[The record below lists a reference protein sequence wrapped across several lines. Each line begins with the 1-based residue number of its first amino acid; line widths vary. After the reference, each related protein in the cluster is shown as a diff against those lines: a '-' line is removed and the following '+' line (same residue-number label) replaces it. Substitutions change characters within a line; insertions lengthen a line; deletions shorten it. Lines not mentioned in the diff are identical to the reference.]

1 MEYVEGL
8 GALQSDSNS
17 LKSFNSGKLCCSVC
31 ESSMELNNDEYKP
44 QFYVKD
50 GGLGHHFRTS
60 HHRPI
65 IQDDLRTSEHLS
77 RLFVAKETLQNIKK
91 LSLVREADL
100 QSFIKCTVEVKK
112 LPSTPSCLCDDHY
125 RHSGLVHDVKIL
137 AKNERQAAKYVC
149 LYLYHLDL
157 IKSVELRD
165 EPVELMVS
173 SRDKVIA
180 YSCCKTPAK
189 VYLETTYCKLARI
202 ILFSLSLSL
211 F

>member
-1 MEYVEGL
+1 MEDVEGL
-8 GALQSDSNS
+8 GALQSESNS
-17 LKSFNSGKLCCSVC
+17 LKSFNSGKLCCNLC
-31 ESSMELNNDEYKP
+31 ETSMEMTNDEYKP

-50 GGLGHHFRTS
+50 GGLAHHFRTS

-65 IQDDLRTSEHLS
+65 FQDDLKTSEHLS
-77 RLFVAKETLQNIKK
+77 RLFVEKETLQNIKK
-91 LSLVREADL
+91 LSLVREAGL

-112 LPSTPSCLCDDHY
+112 LPPTPSCLSDDHY
-125 RHSGLVHDVKIL
+125 RHSGLVNDIKIL

-149 LYLYHLDL
+149 LYLYHLDV

-173 SRDKVIA
+173 SRDKVIV
-180 YSCCKTPAK
+180 YSCWKAPAK
-189 VYLETTYCKLARI
+189 FYLETTYCKLVRI